1 MENWKKETPSTD
13 QQKEDLRKA
22 ELELAEA
29 KKQADLDRKKQ
40 EAIDKSVSAHK
51 KPAPEA
57 VPVNDADKLAFEAKR
72 KSNLEREKQAKIE
85 VANKR
90 SAFNLATEVAAI
102 EAEYIEVQ
110 QPVSE
115 AGRCPRCN

>member
-51 KPAPEA
+51 NP
-57 VPVNDADKLAFEAKR
+57 
-72 KSNLEREKQAKIE
+72 
-85 VANKR
+85 
-90 SAFNLATEVAAI
+90 
-102 EAEYIEVQ
+102 
-110 QPVSE
+110 
-115 AGRCPRCN
+115 